1 MELVSPNIVKHIP
14 KINGVFANPFNP
26 VGLRGTLRHNEPLS
40 KHTSWRVGGPAQ
52 WFYEPADMEDLIQFI
67 QQLPANI
74 PIFWLGLGS
83 NLLIRDGGI
92 RGVVILTSGLLNEI
106 KLLDNNSI
114 YAEAGVSCARLARF
128 AAKANLTGIEFLAGI
143 PGTLG
148 GALAM
153 NAGAWGGDTW
163 SAVRG
168 VETIDQHGQRHR
180 RQVTDYEIGYR
191 SVKGLNNEW
200 FVNATLQLSH
210 NPNTDGLE
218 KIKTLLK
225 QRSENQPIGLPSC
238 GSVFRNPPGD
248 YAARLIEQA
257 GWKGYCEGGAC
268 VSEKHANFII
278 SNETATADDIEKL
291 IVDIQNSV
299 KKIFQINL
307 MPEVRIVG
315 KNVLTL
321 VDDEV

>member
-1 MELVSPNIVKHIP
+1 MESVLPNTIKHIP
-14 KINGVFANPFNP
+14 KVNKVFANPFNP
-26 VGLRGTLRHNEPLS
+26 VGLRGILRHNEPLS

-67 QQLPANI
+67 QQLAANI

-106 KLLDNNSI
+106 RLLDNDSI
-114 YAEAGVSCARLARF
+114 YAEVGVSCARLSRF
-128 AAKANLTGIEFLAGI
+128 ASKANLTGIEFLAGI

-168 VETIDQHGQRHR
+168 IETIDRYGQRHR

-200 FVNATLQLSH
+200 FVNVTLQLSYDPDS
-210 NPNTDGLE
+210 NGLE
-218 KIKTLLK
+218 KIKKLLK
-225 QRSENQPIGLPSC
+225 QRNMSQPIGLPSC

-248 YAARLIEQA
+248 HAARLIEQA
-257 GWKGYCEGGAC
+257 GWKGRCEGGAC

-278 SNETATADDIEKL
+278 SNDTATAEDIEKL
-291 IVDIQNSV
+291 ITKIQNSV
-299 KKIFQINL
+299 QKIFQISL
-307 MPEVRIVG
+307 IPEVRIVG
-315 KNVLTL
+315 TQCS
-321 VDDEV
+321 DF

>member
-1 MELVSPNIVKHIP
+1 MESLLPKTIKHIP
-14 KINGVFANPFNP
+14 KINGIFANPFNP
-26 VGLRGTLRHNEPLS
+26 VGLKGILRHNEPLS

-67 QQLPANI
+67 QQLPSDI
-74 PIFWLGLGS
+74 PVFWLGLGS

-92 RGVVILTSGLLNEI
+92 KGVVILTSGLLNEI
-106 KLLDNNSI
+106 KLVDKNCI
-114 YAEAGVSCARLARF
+114 YAEAGVSCAKLSRF

-168 VETIDQHGQRHR
+168 VETLDQYGQRHR

-200 FVNATLQLSH
+200 FVTATLQLS
-210 NPNTDGLE
+210 NNLNKDGLE

-225 QRSENQPIGLPSC
+225 QRNDNQPIGLPSC

-248 YAARLIEQA
+248 HAANLIEQA
-257 GWKGYCEGGAC
+257 GWKGYHRGGAF

-278 SNETATADDIEKL
+278 SSDTATASDIESL
-291 IVDIQNSV
+291 IKDIQSSIQ
-299 KKIFQINL
+299 KMFQISL
-307 MPEVRIVG
+307 ISEVRIVG
-315 KNVLTL
+315 KYK
-321 VDDEV
+321 

>member
-1 MELVSPNIVKHIP
+1 MESLPTIKSISKS
-14 KINGVFANPFNP
+14 NGVFANPFNP
-26 VGLRGTLRHNEPLS
+26 VGLRGILRHNEPLS

-67 QQLPANI
+67 QQLPVNI
-74 PIFWLGLGS
+74 PVFWLGLGS

-92 RGVVILTSGLLNEI
+92 AGVVILTSGLLNEI
-106 KLLDNNSI
+106 KLLDSNRI

-168 VETIDQHGQRHR
+168 VETLDKYGQRHR

-200 FVNATLQLSH
+200 FVTATLQLST
-210 NPNTDGLE
+210 NPNQDGLK
-218 KIKTLLK
+218 KIQALLK
-225 QRSENQPIGLPSC
+225 KRNASQPIGLPSC
-238 GSVFRNPPGD
+238 GSVFRNPPSD

-257 GWKGYCEGGAC
+257 GWKGHCRGGAC

-278 SNETATADDIEKL
+278 SSDTATAEDIEQL
-291 IVDIQNSV
+291 ILDIQNSV
-299 KKIFQINL
+299 LNMFKINL
-307 MPEVRIVG
+307 ISEVRIVG
-315 KNVLTL
+315 RYISELIT
-321 VDDEV
+321 

>member
-1 MELVSPNIVKHIP
+1 MESVLPNKVKHIP
-14 KINGVFANPFNP
+14 KIKGVFANPFNP
-26 VGLRGTLRHNEPLS
+26 VGLRGILRHNEPLS

-67 QQLPANI
+67 QQLPENI

-92 RGVVILTSGLLNEI
+92 KGVVILTSGLLNEI
-106 KLLDNNSI
+106 KLLDNNSV
-114 YAEAGVSCARLARF
+114 YAEVGVSCARLARF

-163 SAVRG
+163 STVCG
-168 VETIDQHGQRHR
+168 VETIDRYGQRHR

-200 FVNATLQLSH
+200 FVNVTLQLSYCSDT
-210 NPNTDGLE
+210 NGQE
-218 KIKTLLK
+218 KIKKLLK
-225 QRSENQPIGLPSC
+225 QRNKNQPIGLPSC

-248 YAARLIEQA
+248 YAARLIELA
-257 GWKGYCEGGAC
+257 GWKGRCKGGAY

-278 SNETATADDIEKL
+278 SGDTATASDIEKL
-291 IVDIQNSV
+291 IIDIQSSV
-299 KKIFQINL
+299 QKIFQINL
-307 MPEVRIVG
+307 IPEVRIVG
-315 KNVLTL
+315 KNISENT
-321 VDDEV
+321 